1 MVIVHPTPLASSHEN
16 HEIRDLDLSDIR
28 IALKQGWQDF
38 QAKRGDLVFVGFIYP
53 IVVLL
58 AILSA
63 SRVSTLPFI
72 FPLVAGS
79 VMLGPLFASGFYE
92 LARRREAG
100 LDTRWRHFLDVVRG
114 PSAPAL
120 LDLASVTGALFLA
133 WIGAAWFIF
142 QATVGQLGP
151 EAVSSAG
158 AFLNAVFTT
167 SEGWRM
173 IIFGNLTGLCFAIAT
188 LAVSAV
194 SFPMVVDKPVNWGVA
209 LRTSVRVARRNP
221 VTMATWG
228 LIVVALLV
236 LGALPALVGLAVALP
251 VLGYATWHLYTRAVV
266 R

>member
-1 MVIVHPTPLASSHEN
+1 MAIVHPTPLASAQEN
-16 HEIRDLDLSDIR
+16 YEIRALDLGDIR
-28 IALKQGWQDF
+28 IALKQGWEDF

-58 AILSA
+58 AIFSVSRLSM
-63 SRVSTLPFI
+63 LPFI

-120 LDLASVTGALFLA
+120 FDLASVTAALFMA
-133 WIGAAWFIF
+133 WIAAAWFIY
-142 QATVGQLGP
+142 QGTMGRLGP
-151 EAVSSAG
+151 DAVSSVG
-158 AFLNAVFTT
+158 AFLHSVFTT
-167 SEGWRM
+167 PEGWSM
-173 IIFGNLTGLCFAIAT
+173 IVFGNLAGLCFAIAT

-194 SFPMVVDKPVNWGVA
+194 SFPMVIDKPVSWGVA

-221 VTMATWG
+221 VTMTIWG

-236 LGALPALVGLAVALP
+236 LGALPALVGLAVVLP

>member
-1 MVIVHPTPLASSHEN
+1 MAIVHPVKTASVREDY
-16 HEIRDLDLSDIR
+16 EIRALDLNDLR
-28 IALKQGWQDF
+28 IALKQGWEDF
-38 QAKRGDLVFVGFIYP
+38 QAKRGDLVFVGLIYP

-58 AILSA
+58 AILSV
-63 SRVSTLPFI
+63 SRLSMLPFI

-100 LDTRWRHFLDVVRG
+100 LDTRWRHFMDVLRG

-120 LDLASVTGALFLA
+120 FDLASVIAALFMA
-133 WIGAAWFIF
+133 WIAAAWFIY
-142 QATVGQLGP
+142 QGTVGRLAP
-151 EAVSSAG
+151 EATSSVG
-158 AFLNAVFTT
+158 AYLRAVFTT
-167 SEGWRM
+167 GEGWSM
-173 IIFGNLTGLCFAIAT
+173 IVIGNLAGLCFAIAT

-194 SFPMVVDKPVNWGVA
+194 SFPMVVDKPVSWGVA

-221 VTMATWG
+221 AVIAIWG
-228 LIVVALLV
+228 LIVVGLLV
-236 LGALPALVGLAVALP
+236 LGTLPALVGLAVVLP

>member
-1 MVIVHPTPLASSHEN
+1 MAIVHPTPLASAGEDY
-16 HEIRDLDLSDIR
+16 EIRALDFNDLR
-28 IALKQGWQDF
+28 IALRQGWEDF

-58 AILSA
+58 AIFSV
-63 SRVSTLPFI
+63 SRVSMLPFI
-72 FPLVAGS
+72 FPLVAGT

-100 LDTRWRHFLDVVRG
+100 PDAGWRHFLDVVRG

-120 LDLASVTGALFLA
+120 LDLASVTAALYMA
-133 WIGAAWFIF
+133 WIGVAWFIYH
-142 QATVGQLGP
+142 ATLSRLGP
-151 EAVSSAG
+151 EAVGSAG
-158 AFLNAVFTT
+158 AFLRSIFTT
-167 SEGWRM
+167 PEGWSM
-173 IIFGNLTGLCFAIAT
+173 IVFGNLAGLCFAIVT

-194 SFPMVVDKPVNWGVA
+194 SFPMVIDKPVSWGVA

-221 VTMATWG
+221 LTITVWG

-236 LGALPALVGLAVALP
+236 LGALPALVGLAVVLP
-251 VLGYATWHLYTRAVV
+251 VLGYSTWHLYTRAVV